1 MRSSGSTAYPV
12 TSARPALKAG
22 SSAAMSSGRC
32 MTAAGVPPNRRRIA
46 SESRSDGGR
55 AWGDRRKRIWDS
67 RGRNEQKH
75 GVAALDRAQ
84 LPGSLKGHA
93 DAHAVV
99 KKTEWHFHER
109 LEYMLQLL
117 DVNGGS

>member
-1 MRSSGSTAYPV
+1 LQANRGPT
-12 TSARPALKAG
+12 
-22 SSAAMSSGRC
+22 
-32 MTAAGVPPNRRRIA
+32 AGVPGAIGG
-46 SESRSDGGR
+46 SEFGTPAAG
-55 AWGDRRKRIWDS
+55 
-67 RGRNEQKH
+67 NEQKH

>member
-1 MRSSGSTAYPV
+1 VPGAIGGSEFGTP
-12 TSARPALKAG
+12 
-22 SSAAMSSGRC
+22 
-32 MTAAGVPPNRRRIA
+32 AAG
-46 SESRSDGGR
+46 
-55 AWGDRRKRIWDS
+55 
-67 RGRNEQKH
+67 NEQKH